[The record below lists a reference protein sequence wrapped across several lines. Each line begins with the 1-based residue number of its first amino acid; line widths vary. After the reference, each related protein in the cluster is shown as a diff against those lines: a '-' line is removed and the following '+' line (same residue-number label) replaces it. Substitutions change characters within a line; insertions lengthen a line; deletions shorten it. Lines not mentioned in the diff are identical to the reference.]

1 MIISFLKSLKFK
13 FLKISAKCIGA
24 FTNSSLNF
32 GPPKGYYLS
41 AEDYLK
47 EHNSMGKVRCLLDKP
62 SKNLVSTKN
71 GRICLEP
78 WSFITSDDKVLFQES
93 NCYNTEPEDHWAF
106 KTLKLPKCTHLKGKT
121 LMLSSR
127 RNYWHK
133 LTDDLSLINLLTIND
148 YNIDTFDN
156 IICEKPI
163 SSAEKQIHE
172 IANIKEEKL
181 VPLSEF
187 KHLESEELYF
197 MTGNLALAKDPILQ
211 TRSTILERFKCQ
223 SVSPLKR
230 IVIGRDDVNTRRW
243 LNQYESIN
251 LLKEKYDFEYVS
263 TSQMNLIE
271 QAKLFN
277 ETEIVVGIHGAG
289 LTNILFMNNN
299 ATVIELRYKKQVGQ
313 FSSADCY
320 VQLSEIIGIKHITIL
335 CEGIERKQLKGRSV
349 EDADIEVNLTE
360 LSKVIE
366 MCKN

>member
-1 MIISFLKSLKFK
+1 MISFLKSLKFK
-13 FLKISAKCIGA
+13 LLKICAKCIGV
-24 FTNSSLNF
+24 FTDSSLNF

-41 AEDYLK
+41 VEDYLK
-47 EHNSMGKVRCLLDKP
+47 EHNSMGKMKCLLHNP
-62 SKNLVSTKN
+62 FKNLVCIKK

-78 WSFITSDDKVLFQES
+78 WSFITSDDKILFQES
-93 NCYNTEPEDHWAF
+93 NCYNSKPEDHWAL

-133 LTDDLSLINLLTIND
+133 LTDDLSLINLLKTND
-148 YNIDTFDN
+148 YNIDIFDN

-172 IANIKEEKL
+172 IGNISEEKL

-187 KHLESEELYF
+187 KHLESEELYL

-211 TRSTILERFKCQ
+211 TRSTILERAKAL
-223 SVSPLKR
+223 SASPLKR

-243 LNQYESIN
+243 LNQYESVN
-251 LLKEKYDFEYVS
+251 LLKEKYGFVYVS

-277 ETEIVVGIHGAG
+277 GAEIVVGVHGAG

-299 ATVIELRYKKQVGQ
+299 ATVIELRYKKQIGK

-320 VQLSEIIGIKHITIL
+320 VQVSDLIGIKHFAIL
-335 CEGIERKQLKGRSV
+335 CEGMERKDLKGRSI
-349 EDADIEVNLTE
+349 EDADVIVNLTE

-366 MCKN
+366 MCNE